1 MCKDHQ
7 SHGYW
12 FRFHRYCGKQREQQ
26 NRHKEADWELECVG
40 TDLDPRTLFVLTL
53 TLTVGLAGI
62 KIFKC
67 WEVVKLMVPN
77 LKFINFVKCE
87 SFIITGSTLRPS
99 ETVIVKCQC
108 DRT

>member
-1 MCKDHQ
+1 MC
-7 SHGYW
+7 
-12 FRFHRYCGKQREQQ
+12 RYRSGSQ
-26 NRHKEADWELECVG
+26 NFVCVN
-40 TDLDPRTLFVLTL
+40 TDFNSW
-53 TLTVGLAGI
+53 AGGV